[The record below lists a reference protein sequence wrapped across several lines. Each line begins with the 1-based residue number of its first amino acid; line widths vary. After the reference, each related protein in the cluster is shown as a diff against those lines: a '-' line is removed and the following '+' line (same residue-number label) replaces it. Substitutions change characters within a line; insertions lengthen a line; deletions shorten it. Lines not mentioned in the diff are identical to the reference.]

1 MKLSHSQIATA
12 AQRNPV
18 FGRQVGWGKRYV
30 DVLKFLGF
38 PATCPTGEVFAQAV
52 ADWQDRHK
60 PLTPD
65 GIIGPNTWKKMEP
78 EMRKSPGLIPPP
90 PLPPAGGGPP
100 WLQYAQAEG
109 ICWGMKIISWGKDK
123 KRFSPE
129 DHLDWDEKYFRA
141 SPYYGGKSHADGAM
155 PRTVSPDWC
164 AAFANWCLHRAGYSH
179 TGSARAGSFLKDRL
193 WRFDALEEPRPGC
206 VLVCGNDGPAH
217 VTFLSSS
224 ENLPINPRGDVRHTK
239 DRLVLTLGGN
249 QDNRVKVKEEKRRLI
264 AACGRNGV
272 TSPYLWP
279 LVGEPTCTI
288 KSVQS
293 GQGHFCGIRPV

>member
-1 MKLSHSQIATA
+1 
-12 AQRNPV
+12 
-18 FGRQVGWGKRYV
+18 V

-123 KRFSPE
+123 KRFTAEEHLTGPCRGRSAPTGAPRSPT
-129 DHLDWDEKYFRA
+129 
-141 SPYYGGKSHADGAM
+141 GACTG
-155 PRTVSPDWC
+155 PGTVTP
-164 AAFANWCLHRAGYSH
+164 AA
-179 TGSARAGSFLKDRL
+179 
-193 WRFDALEEPRPGC
+193 PG
-206 VLVCGNDGPAH
+206 P
-217 VTFLSSS
+217 
-224 ENLPINPRGDVRHTK
+224 
-239 DRLVLTLGGN
+239 
-249 QDNRVKVKEEKRRLI
+249 
-264 AACGRNGV
+264 GR
-272 TSPYLWP
+272 S
-279 LVGEPTCTI
+279 
-288 KSVQS
+288 
-293 GQGHFCGIRPV
+293 